1 MDHFEHPDVGSTVSH
16 HNMDHNMPGMED
28 KCSMNMLFTWDWKNT
43 CIVFKWWH
51 VKTEIGFV
59 YHSLQLY
66 YWAHYTSSSKHGSVN
81 GKGMN
86 WQHWVLQCFNDNTG
100 KTIQNQKGVLYGFQ
114 VIYSFWLMLVFMTY
128 NGWYMLA
135 VGVGAGLGNCIWG
148 VPANPAHLEA
158 YHVINVISQ

>member
-1 MDHFEHPDVGSTVSH
+1 
-16 HNMDHNMPGMED
+16 
-28 KCSMNMLFTWDWKNT
+28 
-43 CIVFKWWH
+43 
-51 VKTEIGFV
+51 
-59 YHSLQLY
+59 
-66 YWAHYTSSSKHGSVN
+66 
-81 GKGMN
+81 MN

-100 KTIQNQKGVLYGFQ
+100 KTIQNQRGVLYGFQ

-158 YHVINVISQ
+158 YHVISVISQ

>member
-1 MDHFEHPDVGSTVSH
+1 MDHFEHSDVGSTVSH
-16 HNMDHNMPGMED
+16 HNMDHNIPGMED

-59 YHSLQLY
+59 LSLLAIVLLGALY
-66 YWAHYTSSSKHGSVN
+66 EFVKAWFSKWERNELATLGASN
-81 GKGMN
+81 AS
-86 WQHWVLQCFNDNTG
+86 
-100 KTIQNQKGVLYGFQ
+100 TITQEKRFKIKRGVLYGFQ

-148 VPANPAHLEA
+148 SSGESSSSRSLSCH
-158 YHVINVISQ
+158 